1 MIKLR
6 PITNLDISR
15 SRSVQISSV
24 IKSDSD
30 ETKKINNDPDVVSEV
45 PYDLDRSGDNPFV
58 EGKLY
63 YGATHIK
70 LALPITNVFLAGTNL
85 DVISKIVSEE
95 YKVTDLAKG
104 SAVLI
109 VSRDEA
115 GNEKATCT
123 HPNKISNSDIF
134 KANTHYIGGS
144 AIKYLLNKVDIEATI
159 AKHLIRECNSQFS
172 RSVRKSLPDGDV
184 GVIVEGSGDVWLVD
198 KYYINMHSIEL
209 VQQMYDSSEK
219 VRKSILAGEDNK
231 GSFMPEITALLAFR
245 DDPKRFKDMV
255 QDIIPILPYGFRP
268 TIDKQKDT
276 LSILYN
282 RVIQANNEL
291 KNSLLTPGCRLDV
304 VRLKYANLY
313 RKYINLVY
321 DKSKYDDDKFKP
333 LIDLLTGK
341 TAVIRNNVQASTVDF
356 AGRSV
361 ITVDPFMS
369 VDTIGI
375 PEDMALDLCEIEVLK
390 EFVSSSTNKSQALER
405 SYKSAMVK
413 KAKAI
418 LEGSYIV
425 VGRQPTLYML
435 GMQAFKVKLVKGF
448 SIVLNPIVTTAF
460 NADFDGDQMY
470 AQLPQSFRAK
480 EEARKLMAN
489 INNIFLA
496 RDGSSHLT
504 LRQEMI
510 YGVYKCFEAK
520 SDESSRTVTYT
531 DNNIFKSKVL
541 NDLTMQ
547 EVMIDDKCVIA
558 GKSYRTVGYAA
569 LKVFLGNE
577 KMQSIRLG
585 VTPITED
592 TSKEEKLVTEGFF
605 KELFK
610 HSRLNYSLGTFVKL
624 VNRFVQLGFNVANLY
639 APDISVLKS
648 IDTSDIKKE
657 FEDIISKREEYHN
670 LGFDTD
676 ESFSLFYSAE
686 YNKLEN
692 KVLDRVKTTLGPDN
706 GFIQL
711 IESGARGSKSNLLQ
725 LFGMKGTILKNQ
737 AESFNALIKTSLSE
751 QLSGLEHFITAY
763 GSRQGIIDKV
773 IGTYAPGYLSRKMSH
788 VTRHLTIVSEDC
800 GTTEGIHLTYS
811 FLCKMY
817 GISNLSGVDNH
828 DYYTIKNYAC
838 KIIETRFIVGGG
850 VTPLTLQEAE
860 SIFDS
865 KIARIESDYRLI
877 ELDGIKLRSPI
888 TCKDQCC
895 VKCYGIDL
903 ATNKSVVKGTPIG
916 FIAGPTIGEPVT
928 QLIMKNFQ
936 KGGVAG
942 TKNLTSSFDSIS
954 DLLEM
959 YSISKMDSKDTPI
972 IHDYIAPVSGTIRLM
987 SRGDGTATLNIL
999 DDSGK
1004 NKLREKV
1011 VVYESVKFKEQVE
1024 MGDSIQEVE
1033 GLLDVNEILKYRG
1046 MHEAQM
1052 FMIFNAYNIF
1062 VNEVFV
1068 NFKHFE
1074 VLINGMTLKICTKG
1088 NGSYFK
1094 TGNYYSLKEYMIND
1108 HAGCEF
1114 ITVLRGL
1121 KQTPKVRNNFFTSIF
1136 LEDVN
1141 RTVTRNIAVS
1151 GIDDLSDPFV
1161 RISLG
1166 LKAGI
1171 GTSEPSYA
1179 DLRGV

>member
-1 MIKLR
+1 MLKLR
-6 PITNLDISR
+6 PITSIDINR
-15 SRSVQISSV
+15 ARSVQISSV

-30 ETKKINNDPDVVSEV
+30 ETKKINNDPDVVSEA
-45 PYDLDRSGDNPFV
+45 PYELDRSGDNPFV
-58 EGKLY
+58 EDKLY
-63 YGATHIK
+63 YGSTHIK
-70 LALPITNVFLAGTNL
+70 LAVPIANVFLAGTNL
-85 DVISKIVSEE
+85 DVISKIVPEE
-95 YKVTDLAKG
+95 YNVKDLAKG
-104 SAVLI
+104 SAVL
-109 VSRDEA
+109 VVNRDEH
-115 GNEKATCT
+115 GNEVAVCT
-123 HPNKISNSDIF
+123 HPNKISNSDVY
-134 KANTHYIGGS
+134 KQNTHYIGGA
-144 AIKYLLNKVDIEATI
+144 AIKYLLNKVDIEAAI
-159 AKHLIRECNSQFS
+159 AIHLLDKCNTHFS
-172 RSVRKSLPDGDV
+172 RSIRKTLPDGDV
-184 GVIVEGSGDVWLVD
+184 GTIVQDGGDVWLVD
-198 KYYINMHSIEL
+198 KYYINMHSVDL
-209 VQQMYDSSEK
+209 VQTMYDSAEK
-219 VRKSILAGEDNK
+219 VRMTILAGDDHK

-245 DDPKRFKDMV
+245 DDPQRFKDMI

-268 TIDKQKDT
+268 TIDKQKDP

-291 KNSLLTPGCRLDV
+291 RNSLLTPGCRLDV
-304 VRLKYANLY
+304 VRLKYSNLY

-341 TAVIRNNVQASTVDF
+341 TAVIRNNVQAATIDF

-390 EFVSSSTNKSQALER
+390 EFKSSNRNKAQALER
-405 SYKSAMVK
+405 TYKSAMIK

-448 SIVLNPIVTTAF
+448 SIVLNPIVTAAF

-470 AQLPQSFRAK
+470 GQLPQSFAAK

-489 INNIFLA
+489 VNNIFLA

-504 LRQEMI
+504 LRQEML
-510 YGVYKCFEAK
+510 YGVYKCFQAK
-520 SDESSRTVTYT
+520 SDESSRTVTYE
-531 DNNIFKSKVL
+531 DNNTFKTKVL
-541 NDLTMQ
+541 HDLSMQ
-547 EVMIDDKCVIA
+547 DVVIDDKCIVG
-558 GKSYRTVGYAA
+558 GKTYRSVGYAA
-569 LKVFLGNE
+569 LKIFLGNE
-577 KMQSIRLG
+577 KMQNIRIG
-585 VTPITED
+585 VTPITSD
-592 TSKEEKLVTEGFF
+592 ATKEEKQVTEGFF

-610 HSRLNYSLGTFVKL
+610 HVRLNYSLGTFVKM
-624 VNRFVQLGFNVANLY
+624 VNRFVQLGFTVANLY

-692 KVLDRVKTTLGPDN
+692 RVLDRVKSVLGPDN

-737 AESFNALIKTSLSE
+737 AESFNALIKSSLAE

-788 VTRHLTIVSEDC
+788 DTRHLTVVSDDC
-800 GTTEGIHLTYS
+800 GTSEGIHLTYD
-811 FLCKMY
+811 FLCSMY
-817 GISNLSGVDNH
+817 GVSNLNGVAAH
-828 DYYTIKNYAC
+828 DYFTIKNYVT
-838 KIIETRFIVGGG
+838 KIIESRFIVGGG
-850 VTPLTLQEAE
+850 ITPLTEKEAE
-860 SIFDS
+860 AIFES
-865 KIARIESDYRLI
+865 KIARIEGDKVVDLG
-877 ELDGIKLRSPI
+877 GIKLRSPI

-903 ATNKSVVKGTPIG
+903 ATNRTVVKGTPIG

-942 TKNLTSSFDSIS
+942 NKNLTSSFDTIS

-959 YSISKMDSKDTPI
+959 YSVSKMDSKDTPI
-972 IHDYIAPVSGTIRLM
+972 IHDYIAPVTGSIRLM

-999 DDSGK
+999 DDAGK

-1011 VVYESVKFKEQVE
+1011 VVYESIKFKDYVE
-1024 MGDSIQEVE
+1024 VGDSIQETE

-1046 MHEAQM
+1046 MHAAQM

-1108 HAGCEF
+1108 HTDCEF

-1151 GIDDLSDPFV
+1151 GVDDLSDPFV